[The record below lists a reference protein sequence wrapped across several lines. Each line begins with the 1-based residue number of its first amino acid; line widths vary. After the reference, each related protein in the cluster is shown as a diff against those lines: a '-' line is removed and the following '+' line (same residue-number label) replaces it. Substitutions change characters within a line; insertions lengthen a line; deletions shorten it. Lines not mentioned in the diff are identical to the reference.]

1 LRQKKEKHILSREQE
16 HFITTCMPTRRLLMM
31 HWHHCEEVKQ
41 VTTLFMGSVNDD
53 IITLLNIC
61 YFLTI
66 NFLGVSDRQLYN
78 YRWWTE

>member
-1 LRQKKEKHILSREQE
+1 
-16 HFITTCMPTRRLLMM
+16 MM